1 MPFLSSLSALP
12 ALPALGDWIEL
23 ADRALHTLAQ
33 PARAERPLPMPEG
46 EDTITI
52 GSEASTT
59 PMTDTERRHAAA
71 LMRVNHVG
79 EICAQALYSA
89 QAFST
94 QNPQLRAH
102 LAQAA
107 QEETDHLAWL
117 EARLADLEGR
127 PSYLNPLWYLGA
139 LSIGLLAGQLGD
151 RVSLGFVVE
160 TERQV
165 EAHLDSHL
173 AALPAQDEASRA
185 VVLQMREDE
194 KNHADQALA
203 AGGMPLP
210 WPVRTAMKLASKIMT
225 TVAYR
230 V

>member
-1 MPFLSSLSALP
+1 MPFLLSLPSLP
-12 ALPALGDWIEL
+12 SLEDWIEL

-33 PARAERPLPMPEG
+33 PARAGRPMPMPESQSP
-46 EDTITI
+46 D
-52 GSEASTT
+52 SPMNEAQ
-59 PMTDTERRHAAA
+59 RQHAAA

-117 EARLADLEGR
+117 ETRLTDLEGR

-139 LSIGLLAGQLGD
+139 LSIGLLAGRLGD

-173 AALPAQDEASRA
+173 EALPTHDAASRA

-203 AGGMPLP
+203 AGGISLP
-210 WPVRTAMKLASKIMT
+210 QPVRMAMKLASKIMT